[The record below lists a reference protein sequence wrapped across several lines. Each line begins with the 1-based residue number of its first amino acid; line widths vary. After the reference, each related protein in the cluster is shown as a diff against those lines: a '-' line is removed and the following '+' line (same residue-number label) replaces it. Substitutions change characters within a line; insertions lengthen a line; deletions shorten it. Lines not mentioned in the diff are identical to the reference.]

1 MQALA
6 IHTTERDYHRS
17 IIDETHRL
25 RARVFADRLGWEVAT
40 SGGREKDCFDE
51 LDVTTIVALTDYGV
65 VAGCARL
72 LPATGPTMVAD
83 VFPQLLDGKGLGAHD
98 GMIESSRFC
107 VDTSLATSRGGKSL
121 HEATLTM
128 LAGIIEWS
136 MANRYSEIVTVT
148 DTRFE
153 RILGRASWPLQ
164 RIGAPRLIGEVMS
177 VAGTLPVDRASFL
190 RLRPPRYRSEIAGI
204 QKIAA

>member
-1 MQALA
+1 MQALS
-6 IHTTERDYHRS
+6 IHAKERVAHRA

-25 RARVFADRLGWEVAT
+25 RARVFADRLGWDVTTNDGHET
-40 SGGREKDCFDE
+40 DRFDE
-51 LDVTTIVALTDYGV
+51 LDVTTIVALTDDGV

-83 VFPQLLDGKGLGAHD
+83 VFPQLLDGKCLGAHE

-121 HEATLTM
+121 HEATLTI
-128 LAGIIEWS
+128 LAGIVEWS
-136 MANRYSEIVTVT
+136 IANRYSEIVTVT

-164 RIGAPRLIGEVMS
+164 RIGQPRMIGEVMS
-177 VAGTLPVDRASFL
+177 VAGTLPVDRAIFL
-190 RLRPPRYRSEIAGI
+190 RVRPPRYRSEIAGSL
-204 QKIAA
+204 KIAA